1 MFLNVKYLY
10 SFTDGVDILTKKKLF
25 DHVMLASR
33 LEEEKQILV
42 KEMLQHCQHCQYLK
56 DSPKV
61 AKVQTLTGTV
71 LVSTQTGSKCK
82 LNYLATCTFK
92 CIGPTI

>member
-1 MFLNVKYLY
+1 MY

-25 DHVMLASR
+25 DLVMLASR

-42 KEMLQHCQHCQYLK
+42 KEMLQHCQYLK
-56 DSPKV
+56 DSV

>member
-1 MFLNVKYLY
+1 MGAQK
-10 SFTDGVDILTKKKLF
+10 T
-25 DHVMLASR
+25 

-42 KEMLQHCQHCQYLK
+42 KEMLQHCQYLK
-56 DSPKV
+56 DSM
-61 AKVQTLTGTV
+61 AKVQTLMGTV

-82 LNYLATCTFK
+82 FNYLATCPFK

>member
-1 MFLNVKYLY
+1 M
-10 SFTDGVDILTKKKLF
+10 DILTKKKLF
-25 DHVMLASR
+25 DLVMLASR

-42 KEMLQHCQHCQYLK
+42 KEMLQHCQYLK
-56 DSPKV
+56 DSV

-82 LNYLATCTFK
+82 LNDLATCAFK
-92 CIGPTI
+92 FIGPTI